1 MDESDLV
8 KQIKAAK
15 GEVVSLDRSA
25 LLNIWG
31 LLLNQEEL
39 VERVRR
45 LSLKHGFE
53 WRYDEVAKEFRF
65 RS

>member
-8 KQIKAAK
+8 DRIKAGK
-15 GEVVSLDRSA
+15 GDVVRLDRSV

-31 LLLNQEEL
+31 MLLIQDEL
-39 VERVRR
+39 VEKVRR
-45 LSLKHGFE
+45 LCLKHGFE
-53 WRYDEVAKEFRF
+53 SRYDEVAKEFRI